1 MIIAKRKINAVD
13 SRAIIRSDIGARNRR
28 NTGAII
34 RGDIG
39 TRNRRNTGAIIRSDI
54 GTRNRRNTEA
64 ITRSDIGTRNRRNTK
79 TRRMLMIVDTIR
91 TWTTLPSLHGYGI
104 RRFFC
109 TRLWA
114 GRTSQRLPKAVGRL
128 VKGTSG
134 KEPQKCA
141 TQLSKAFF

>member
-34 RGDIG
+34 RSDIG
-39 TRNRRNTGAIIRSDI
+39 TRNRRNTGA
-54 GTRNRRNTEA
+54 
-64 ITRSDIGTRNRRNTK
+64 RNRRNTK

-109 TRLWA
+109 TRRWA